1 MSDVRN
7 FGATGDGTTDDTNAI
22 RHAVA
27 NSIGVLRFSTGNYS
41 ISETIEIPLAKRVLR
56 LNPPR
61 SAIAL

>member
-27 NSIGVLRFSTGNYS
+27 NSIGVLRFSTGTYR
-41 ISETIEIPLAKRVLR
+41 ISETIEIPTIVLC
-56 LNPPR
+56 
-61 SAIAL
+61 